1 MSFKTVILPNDEFSF
16 SQLLID
22 SIKLEE
28 GFTYLFSSSP
38 LTSPE
43 RSLPPS
49 TASLPLST
57 PPASPTLLAFPITAD
72 DDDVPPQSMPPV
84 DPPQSM
90 PPVDPPNRS
99 THAKRQGHANR
110 KRRREREREAAKL
123 ESRQRIRPYKAR
135 PATVKKHVKPS
146 KAYETHFNS
155 STIPIMASGYVAVP
169 GQNSSSKFPLEAL
182 VGPQSRFKMQKVV
195 WDGE

>member
-1 MSFKTVILPNDEFSF
+1 MSFKMVILPNDEFSF

-49 TASLPLST
+49 TASSPLST
-57 PPASPTLLAFPITAD
+57 PPASPTLLAFPIMAD
-72 DDDVPPQSMPPV
+72 NDDV
-84 DPPQSM
+84 PPQSM

-110 KRRREREREAAKL
+110 KRRREREREAAKI

-135 PATVKKHVKPS
+135 PATIKKHVKPS
-146 KAYETHFNS
+146 KAYETLFNS
-155 STIPIMASGYVAVP
+155 STIPITSSGYVAVP
-169 GQNSSSKFPLEAL
+169 GQNSSSKFSLEKL
-182 VGPQSRFKMQKVV
+182 VGPQSRFRMQKVV
-195 WDGE
+195 WDSE